1 MIAAILR
8 AQWLSMRRLVRHRSV
23 VFAIVAGVIWYGI
36 WTGAGVAAAF
46 GAVFAEPAELH
57 TWLPVGLLAVTA
69 YWQLMPVLSATMGAA
84 LDIRKL
90 LVYPIPRGKLFLIEV
105 LLRLT
110 AAGEMLLVLTGAAI
124 GLLANRALGWA
135 VVPRL
140 VLALPIF
147 VLLNLLLSSGTRSV
161 LERLLSRRRLREVL
175 ALITMMIAVLPRL
188 LISTGG
194 VPSRPGRSLGRL
206 GLALQAVGLPWTA
219 AARAMLGE
227 TEAVGLLSL
236 AAWTVLA
243 AAFARG
249 QFARNL
255 RYDAAAA
262 QATPQVAPQRRD
274 GIMERFYRLPS
285 LVFPDPLAAIVEKE
299 LRSLA
304 RTPRFRTVFIMGFTF
319 GLAVWF
325 PSIASHSSRPAWFL
339 TVVSVYALI
348 LLGQVS
354 YWNCFGFDRSAAAFY
369 FAAPQPFSKV
379 LAGKNIAA
387 LLYIY
392 LEVFVLIAVTAALRL
407 SNGWRN
413 AAETLVAMGVCA
425 LYLLAIGNLSSV
437 NYPHGLAPD
446 RAAAGGGRGIQG
458 LLFLVYPLALLP
470 VAFAYVARYAFDSE
484 SVFALVLAAAAIFG
498 GAVYHMAMQS
508 AVHTAAARREQIL
521 SDLSR
526 GEGPVVSE

>member
-8 AQWLSMRRLVRHRSV
+8 AQWLSMRRLAGRRSTLFAV
-23 VFAIVAGVIWYGI
+23 VASFIWYGI
-36 WTGAGVAAAF
+36 WTGAAIAAAF
-46 GAVFAEPAELH
+46 GAASAEPAELH
-57 TWLPVGLLAVTA
+57 TWLPVGLLCVTA

-90 LVYPIPRGKLFLIEV
+90 LVYPVPPGKLFLIEV

-110 AAGEMLLVLTGAAI
+110 GAVEMLLVLAGAWI
-124 GLLANRALGWA
+124 GLASNRELGA
-135 VVPRL
+135 GVLPRL
-140 VLALPIF
+140 TLTVLVF

-161 LERLLSRRRLREVL
+161 LERLLSRRRLREFV
-175 ALITMMIAVLPRL
+175 ALLTMMIAVMPRL
-188 LISTGG
+188 LIATGH
-194 VPSRPGRSLGRL
+194 RGRSLGRV

-227 TEAVGLLSL
+227 TRAVALLSL
-236 AAWTVLA
+236 AAWTCLA
-243 AAFARG
+243 AAFARA

-255 RYDAAAA
+255 RYDAVAA
-262 QATPQVAPQRRD
+262 QATPVASPSRRS
-274 GIMERFYRLPS
+274 GVMERFYRLPT
-285 LVFPDPLAAIVEKE
+285 LLLPDPLAAIVEKE

-325 PSIASHSSRPAWFL
+325 PSIASHSTRPAWFL

-369 FAAPQPFSKV
+369 FAAPQQVSTV

-392 LEVFVLIAVTAALRL
+392 LEATVLIAVTTALRL
-407 SNGWRN
+407 SYGWQN
-413 AAETLVAMGVCA
+413 ALETLIAMGVCA

-437 NYPHGLAPD
+437 HYPRGLAPD
-446 RAAAGGGRGIQG
+446 RTGSGGGRGVQG

-470 VAFAYVARYAFDSE
+470 VGFAYLARYAFDSE
-484 SVFALVLAAAAIFG
+484 WIFGLVLAGAALFG
-498 GAVYHMAMQS
+498 GGVYYMAMQS
-508 AVHTAAARREQIL
+508 AVHAANARREQIMA
-521 SDLSR
+521 DLSR
-526 GEGPVVSE
+526 GDGPVVAD